1 MMVVIDCAGDTE
13 LALEL
18 QNYLKKHQY
27 DAELDESSVMLNIL
41 DTEKVLESFLKENDR
56 TGYSI
61 RKIDSTTFLL
71 SKEVPIEDFGF
82 LRCEM
87 CGYVLPSEEELSV
100 HRRAHGI
107 QLL

>member
-1 MMVVIDCAGDTE
+1 MMIAIDCAGDRE

-27 DAELDESSVMLNIL
+27 DADIEESSVMVNSP
-41 DTEKVLESFLKENDR
+41 DVENALESFLKETNR
-56 TGYSI
+56 IEYSI
-61 RKIDSTTFLL
+61 RKIDSANFLL
-71 SKEVPIEDFGF
+71 SKEVQIEDFGF

-87 CGYVLPSEEELSV
+87 CGYVLSSEEELLV